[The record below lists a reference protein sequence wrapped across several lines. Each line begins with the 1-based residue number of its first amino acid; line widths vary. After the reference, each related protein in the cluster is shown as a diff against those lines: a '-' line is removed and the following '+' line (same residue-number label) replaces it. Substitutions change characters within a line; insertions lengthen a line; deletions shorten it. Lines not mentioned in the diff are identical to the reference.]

1 MRWSFVGKRIV
12 GIRAHQKLPARYQ
25 NHATG
30 RIGSWTASSKGK
42 DCSEKNEVACHSIK
56 LDKTM
61 NIKSIFGEP
70 ILHPRIGVSAS
81 AVAVRGVKES
91 ENSICG

>member
-1 MRWSFVGKRIV
+1 
-12 GIRAHQKLPARYQ
+12 
-25 NHATG
+25 
-30 RIGSWTASSKGK
+30 
-42 DCSEKNEVACHSIK
+42 
-56 LDKTM
+56 M